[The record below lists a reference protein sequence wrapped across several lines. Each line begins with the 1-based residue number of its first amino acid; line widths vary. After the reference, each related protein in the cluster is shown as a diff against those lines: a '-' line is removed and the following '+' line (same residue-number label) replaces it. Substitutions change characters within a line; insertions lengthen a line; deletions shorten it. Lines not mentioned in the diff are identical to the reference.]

1 MMMEQDPVVRMVGTE
16 LLDRVAAVAELAR
29 PDLVFGAGLFVVAGE
44 ILALG
49 QLPAAGTALLGFLTG
64 LFVSGSANIFNDYFD
79 REVDRVNR
87 PDRPLPSGRV
97 SAAELWGL
105 FVAFAV
111 AGLASSALLG
121 PAVLALAAA
130 VWGVALFYNVRLKEA
145 GFLGNLAVAFC
156 VSMTVVLGGLAAGAV
171 NGLVVTFAA
180 LAFLFDLGEEIAS
193 DAMDVEGDSVRSSRS
208 IAATAG
214 RAQALR
220 VSGVAFALFVALT
233 FLPYAAGWLGPVYL
247 ACAAVAGLC
256 MSYLAARLV
265 RSATIAEGRVFV
277 RRLYLAWGGFV
288 VLFVLASL
296 L

>member
-1 MMMEQDPVVRMVGTE
+1 MMTQQDPVVRVAGTGP
-16 LLDRVAAVAELAR
+16 LDRARTVAELAR
-29 PDLVFGAGLFVVAGE
+29 ADLVLGAGLFVVAGE

-49 QLPAAGTALLGFLTG
+49 QLPAAGTALLGFLAG
-64 LFVSGSANIFNDYFD
+64 LFVSGSANISNDYFD

-97 SAAELWGL
+97 SVAELWAL

-111 AGLASSALLG
+111 TGLASAALLG

-130 VWGVALFYNVRLKEA
+130 VWGVALLYNVRLKEA
-145 GFLGNLAVAFC
+145 GLLGNLAVAFY

-193 DAMDVEGDSVRSSRS
+193 DAMDVEGDSIRSSRS
-208 IAATAG
+208 IAATVG
-214 RAQALR
+214 RAKALR
-220 VSGVAFALFVALT
+220 ISGVAFALFVALT

>member
-1 MMMEQDPVVRMVGTE
+1 MMTQQDPVVRVAGTGP
-16 LLDRVAAVAELAR
+16 LDRARTVAELAR
-29 PDLVFGAGLFVVAGE
+29 ADLVLGAGLFVVAGE

-64 LFVSGSANIFNDYFD
+64 LFVSGSANISNDYFD

-97 SAAELWGL
+97 SVAELWAL
-105 FVAFAV
+105 FFIFAV
-111 AGLASSALLG
+111 AGLASAALLG
-121 PAVLALAAA
+121 PAVLALAAM
-130 VWGVALFYNVRLKEA
+130 VWGVALLYNVRLKEA

-193 DAMDVEGDSVRSSRS
+193 DAMDVEGDSIRSSRS
-208 IAATAG
+208 IAATVG
-214 RAQALR
+214 RAKALR
-220 VSGVAFALFVALT
+220 ISGVAFALFVALT

-247 ACAAVAGLC
+247 GCAAVAGLC
-256 MSYLAARLV
+256 MAYLAARLV

-277 RRLYLAWGGFV
+277 RRLYLVWGGFV

>member
-1 MMMEQDPVVRMVGTE
+1 MKSEQDPVVRMAGKD
-16 LLDRVAAVAELAR
+16 LLDRAGAVAELAR
-29 PDLVFGAGLFVVAGE
+29 PDLVLGAGLFVVAGE

-64 LFVSGSANIFNDYFD
+64 LFVSGSANISNDYFD

-87 PDRPLPSGRV
+87 PDRPLPSGRISV
-97 SAAELWGL
+97 TELWAL
-105 FVAFAV
+105 FLAFAV
-111 AGLASSALLG
+111 AGLASAALLG

-130 VWGVALFYNVRLKEA
+130 VWGIALFYNVRLKEA

-156 VSMTVVLGGLAAGAV
+156 VSMTVVIGGTAAGAV
-171 NGLVVTFAA
+171 NGLVLTFAG
-180 LAFLFDLGEEIAS
+180 LAFLFDLGEEIAA

-220 VSGVAFALFVALT
+220 LSGVAFALFVALT

-247 ACAAVAGLC
+247 VCAALAGLC

-265 RSATIAEGRVFV
+265 WSATIAEGRVFV

-288 VLFVLASL
+288 VLFVLAGL